1 MVGSMM
7 KALVEGGQR
16 RMIGDLCGTLREER
30 ICYRG
35 TEGEE
40 NGENRVSKDPRTRS
54 VRGAPGSKGKS

>member
-40 NGENRVSKDPRTRS
+40 NGENRMSKDPRASS
-54 VRGAPGSKGKS
+54 VRGAPGSNGKS